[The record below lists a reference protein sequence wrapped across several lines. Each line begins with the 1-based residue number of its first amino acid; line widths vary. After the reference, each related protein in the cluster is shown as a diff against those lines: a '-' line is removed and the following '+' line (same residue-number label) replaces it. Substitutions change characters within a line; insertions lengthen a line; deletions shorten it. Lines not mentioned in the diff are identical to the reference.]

1 MKATLP
7 PINKELELEVQSKS
21 YRRCIVQQVGLSLWK
36 KKKKELQTF
45 LIFFKQNWTVSG
57 SASANREA
65 QLLQTEIK

>member
-36 KKKKELQTF
+36 KKKKGVADF
-45 LIFFKQNWTVSG
+45 FNIF
-57 SASANREA
+57 
-65 QLLQTEIK
+65 